1 MRAAVTLRRRT
12 FLTLHIPLEMAG
24 FFMQRSGKQAFIIAG
39 TGSGCGKTTLTLG
52 ILRALMARGLS
63 VQPFKVGPDYLDTGW
78 HSAVSGVT
86 SRNLDAFMLPAAT
99 LNGLYN
105 QHMRHAD
112 VAVIEGVMGL
122 YDGYGTDPDYC
133 SSAAMAKQLGCPVIL
148 LVDGKAVSTSVAATV
163 LGFCQFDRN
172 LTIAGVIVNR
182 VNSENHYQLIRH
194 AIEHYCGIPV
204 LGRLPVM
211 DDVAL
216 PSRHL
221 GLIPVQ
227 EQREGVVS
235 KTQQPDSSPRWQR
248 LAQQVEAF
256 IDLDRLLALTHCAA
270 QPAGTPPSLPPSTLA
285 NGLTLALAE
294 DEAFNF
300 YYPDNLD
307 LLEQAGV
314 RIQRFSPLHDHRL
327 PDCQMIYLGGGY
339 PEIHASR
346 LAANTAMHAALQ
358 QAHRQQIPLYAECG
372 GLMYLGDGL
381 TDESGQ
387 RHSMVGIL
395 AGESRMGKR
404 LTRFGY
410 CQAQA
415 RSDTLL
421 AAQGEIL
428 RGHEFH
434 YSDFTSPLTP
444 VFDSSKWRDGVAIQR
459 WHSGY
464 QLQRTQASYLHIHF
478 AQRPGLLNGWLTAAR
493 SVL

>member
-1 MRAAVTLRRRT
+1 
-12 FLTLHIPLEMAG
+12 
-24 FFMQRSGKQAFIIAG
+24 MQCSGKQAFIIAG
-39 TGSGCGKTTLTLG
+39 TGSGCGKTTVTLG

-78 HSAVSGVT
+78 HTAVSGVT
-86 SRNLDAFMLPAAT
+86 SRNLDAFMLPPAT

-163 LGFCQFDRN
+163 LGFSQFDPK

-194 AIEHYCGIPV
+194 AIERYCGIPV

-221 GLIPVQ
+221 GLIPAQ
-227 EQREGVVS
+227 ERGGALS
-235 KTQQPDSSPRWQR
+235 KQPDNSPRWQQ

-256 IDLDRLLALTHCAA
+256 IDLDRLLTLTSST
-270 QPAGTPPSLPPSTLA
+270 QRPVGTPPGLPSQALA
-285 NGLTLALAE
+285 DGLTLALAE

-314 RIQRFSPLHDHRL
+314 RIQRFSPLHDCHL
-327 PDCQMIYLGGGY
+327 PACQMIYLGGGY
-339 PEIHASR
+339 PEIHASA
-346 LAANTAMHAALQ
+346 LAENTAMHAVLQ
-358 QAHRQQIPLYAECG
+358 QAHRQQIPMYAECG
-372 GLMYLGDGL
+372 GLMYLGDAL

-387 RHSMVGIL
+387 RHRMVGVL

-410 CQAQA
+410 CQAEA

-421 AAQGEIL
+421 AASGEIL

-444 VFDSSKWRDGVAIQR
+444 VFDSSKWRDGEVIQR

-464 QLQRTQASYLHIHF
+464 QVQRTQASYLHIHF
-478 AQRPGLLNGWLTAAR
+478 AQRPGLLDGWLTAAR